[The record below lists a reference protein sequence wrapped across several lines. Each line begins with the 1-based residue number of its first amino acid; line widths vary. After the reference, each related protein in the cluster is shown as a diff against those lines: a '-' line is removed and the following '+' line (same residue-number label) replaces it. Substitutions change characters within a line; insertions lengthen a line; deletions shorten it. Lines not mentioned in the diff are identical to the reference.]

1 MGLPTKHW
9 MSKSACR
16 QNTTLGKPSGHC
28 TKHLNSNGVFNSSKD
43 ENLTP
48 MRHCWS
54 PCVFLNARKLKK
66 KPMQQ
71 QDSALV
77 PRKFSHSDTLL
88 RDVQLKKALSKAD
101 KKSENASLPFLSPL
115 FIYFLADAEKRWSSS
130 SLGSWRLP
138 AGTQGTKSSA
148 GGAARGGLGAER
160 HQNSIPEMTLRH
172 ISPLPLPTSKHGEF

>member
-1 MGLPTKHW
+1 ML
-9 MSKSACR
+9 
-16 QNTTLGKPSGHC
+16 
-28 TKHLNSNGVFNSSKD
+28 
-43 ENLTP
+43 
-48 MRHCWS
+48 
-54 PCVFLNARKLKK
+54 
-66 KPMQQ
+66 Q

-77 PRKFSHSDTLL
+77 PRKFSHSDTHS

-160 HQNSIPEMTLRH
+160 HQNSIPEMTPRP
-172 ISPLPLPTSKHGEF
+172 ISPLCPSLPPSMVSFKVLFYNLSFLFLTSQPNHYLTITLVPTKNHPRAAETANPNFL